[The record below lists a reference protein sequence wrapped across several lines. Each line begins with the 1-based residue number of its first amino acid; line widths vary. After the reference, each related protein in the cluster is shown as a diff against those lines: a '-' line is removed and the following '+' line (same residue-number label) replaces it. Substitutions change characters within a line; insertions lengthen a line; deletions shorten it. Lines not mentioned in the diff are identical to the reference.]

1 LSRINFESNE
11 ELEFDLEE
19 GDFIIHIKADGEVG
33 KVCIPDMNSKVQ
45 NSGGYKKLLDMIEI
59 LKPGSKQEFV
69 DYYDK
74 QRKGSI
80 H

>member
-1 LSRINFESNE
+1 MSRINFDSNE

-33 KVCIPDMNSKVQ
+33 KVCMPEMNSAVQ
-45 NSGGYKKLLDMIEI
+45 NSNGYKKLLDMIDI
-59 LKPGSKQEFV
+59 LKPGSKKDFIE
-69 DYYDK
+69 YHEK
-74 QRKGSI
+74 QRKGSL

>member
-1 LSRINFESNE
+1 
-11 ELEFDLEE
+11 
-19 GDFIIHIKADGEVG
+19 
-33 KVCIPDMNSKVQ
+33 MNSKVQ